1 MAFVPPVRRGFFP
14 LDQELALLP
23 GHLTPQL
30 QEHLTHLGSW
40 IPFEKAAALLQRLTG
55 GTASEP
61 TARRQTL
68 AAGAAYVAVQ
78 TAEAEQIAATFPPPP
93 PGPAKQLLAVDGA
106 FVSLVG
112 GEWTEVKTLVLGEV
126 GEPVWEQD
134 EWGVH
139 SAQLSYFS
147 RRADAERFGQQ
158 ALVEVHRRGTERAG
172 LVAAVTDGA
181 EWEQGF
187 IDLHRA
193 DAVRIL
199 DFPHA
204 RQRLAAI
211 SQLLWGG
218 GTPAA
223 AAWEAERARQLK
235 EEGPDRLVTELRQ
248 LQQEHGELSE
258 LAEHVAYLAKR
269 ERHMQ
274 YPAYR
279 AAGLPIGSGAV
290 ESGNKLVVEAR
301 LKGAGMHW
309 AAAHLDP
316 MLGLRNVVCSDR
328 WAAAWP
334 QMVRQR
340 QRAAAAP
347 VRRRAEPPRVAA
359 SAVGQAEP
367 AVASRAPAAVPA
379 PAGQPA
385 RRPAEP
391 AVAPSAPRRP
401 AANHPWRRYPI
412 RWTREPT
419 ASDSH
424 GAKS

>member
-1 MAFVPPVRRGFFP
+1 
-14 LDQELALLP
+14 
-23 GHLTPQL
+23 L

-68 AAGAAYVAVQ
+68 SAGAASVAVQ
-78 TAEAEQIAATFPPPP
+78 TTEAEQIAATFPPPL

-112 GEWTEVKTLVLGEV
+112 GEWTEVKTVVLGEV
-126 GEPVWEQD
+126 GEPVREQD
-134 EWGVH
+134 EWVVH

-147 RRADAERFGQQ
+147 RRSDAERFGQQ
-158 ALVEVHRRGTERAG
+158 ALGEVHRRGTERAG
-172 LVAAVTDGA
+172 LVAAVSDGA
-181 EWEQGF
+181 EWIQGF
-187 IDLHRA
+187 IDLHRG

-211 SQLLWGG
+211 SQLVWGA
-218 GTPAA
+218 GTTAA

-235 EEGPDRLVTELRQ
+235 EEGPQSLLAELRQ
-248 LQQEHGELSE
+248 RQQEHGENAE

-269 ERHMQ
+269 EGHMQ

-290 ESGNKLVVEAR
+290 ESGNKLVVESR

-328 WAAAWP
+328 WAEAWP
-334 QMVRQR
+334 QIVGQR
-340 QRAAAAP
+340 QRERAAASA
-347 VRRRAEPPRVAA
+347 RRRAEQQASAA
-359 SAVGQAEP
+359 SAGGLVEP
-367 AVASRAPAAVPA
+367 ATSPVPSAVPA
-379 PAGQPA
+379 RAHQAA
-385 RRPAEP
+385 RPSVEP
-391 AVAPSAPRRP
+391 AATPSRPRRP

-412 RWTREPT
+412 RWAREPS
-419 ASDSH
+419 ASGSH